1 MFARTSHFASS
12 CASFEMQSLES
23 RRLRAADLV
32 VESIDV
38 TDGLHTSTSDL
49 TRATITVRNI
59 GNSAAPAGARLR
71 MRLSGDDQWGNS
83 DDLILDYKTM
93 PSIAAGATYT
103 YSTAQRASAQPS
115 GAFRFLAYAD
125 GFNDVGE
132 SNEDNN
138 VLASA
143 DSSVVYSNGILIS
156 NDVFGTP
163 GRDVILL
170 KSDDTD
176 AYVIVNGEPGHRA
189 LSDIPDRIF
198 VDAGDGNDVIYA
210 DPTFGV
216 KIQATGST
224 GHDRISGGAKNDEL
238 SGGVGMDRIWGRGG
252 HDFLLGG
259 GHNDWCWGE
268 DGDDLVLGGGGND
281 WLYGGNGTNW
291 LIGMNGNDRLF
302 TKGNVGGPDTVS
314 GNAGTDLAEVDPTDG
329 PLAGIET
336 FI

>member
-1 MFARTSHFASS
+1 MITRTPRNASS
-12 CASFEMQSLES
+12 SFDLQSLES
-23 RRLRAADLV
+23 RRLMAADFI
-32 VESIDV
+32 VESINV
-38 TDGLHTSTSDL
+38 TDGLHTTRSEL
-49 TRATITVRNI
+49 TTATITVKNI
-59 GNSAAPAGARLR
+59 GNSTAPAGARLR
-71 MRLSGDDQWGNS
+71 MRFSGDAVWGNS
-83 DDLILDYKTM
+83 DDLILNYKTM
-93 PSIAAGATYT
+93 PSVAPGATYT
-103 YSTAQRASAQPS
+103 YTTNQRASAQPT
-115 GAFRFLAYAD
+115 GAFRFLAYVD
-125 GFNDVGE
+125 GYGDVAE

-143 DSSVVYSNGILIS
+143 DSSVIYSSGEMTS
-156 NDVFGTP
+156 NDVYGTP

-170 KSDDTD
+170 SSNDTH
-176 AYVIVNGEPGHRA
+176 AFVTVNGVTSHRA

-210 DPTFGV
+210 DPNFGV
-216 KIQATGST
+216 KLQATGST

-268 DGDDLVLGGGGND
+268 AGDDLVLGGGGND
-281 WLYGGNGTNW
+281 WLYGGDGTNW

-302 TKGNVGGPDTVS
+302 SKGNVGGPDTVS
-314 GNAGTDLAEVDPTDG
+314 GNTGTDLAEVDPTDG

-336 FI
+336 FV